1 MWCFLPF
8 FLYIIGKW
16 QEYEHSVFV
25 KALSKYGKNWKKIHE
40 IVLYLCYS
48 YYGLVAITNINS
60 DKITRSKVSIK
71 ACDKRQWRT
80 TYLYES

>member
-16 QEYEHSVFV
+16 QEYEHAVFV

-40 IVLYLCYS
+40 IVSNLYYS
-48 YYGLVAITNINS
+48 YYVLVTITNINS
-60 DKITRSKVSIK
+60 DKITRSEVSF
-71 ACDKRQWRT
+71 
-80 TYLYES
+80 